1 MNLFILDTDP
11 YKAASLV
18 CDQHCVSQT
27 NETWQMLSWTV
38 KDKVPNP
45 VMGSFSY
52 FLTHGHHPCT
62 KWVNENQSN
71 YEWASMHLDGLLL
84 EYDKRFPGNYF
95 NWKSHRLF
103 IMYCYHYKQFLPEGP
118 LTPFVQCMPEEYRRP
133 DPVEAYWLFYNAEKR
148 FARWNHSTTPDRW
161 IYKI

>member
-38 KDKVPNP
+38 KDRVPNP

-52 FLTHGHHPCT
+52 FSTHGHHPCT

-103 IMYCYHYKQFLPEGP
+103 IMYCYHYKQFLPDGP

-133 DPVEAYWLFYNAEKR
+133 DPVEAYWLFYNNEKR
-148 FARWNHSTTPDRW
+148 FALWNHSPTPDRW
-161 IYKI
+161 NYKI